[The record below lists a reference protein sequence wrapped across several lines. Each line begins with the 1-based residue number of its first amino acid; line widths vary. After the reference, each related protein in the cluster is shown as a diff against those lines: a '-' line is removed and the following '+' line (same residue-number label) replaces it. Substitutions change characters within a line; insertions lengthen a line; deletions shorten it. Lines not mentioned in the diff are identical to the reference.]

1 MELISSRNRFQM
13 QDLGL
18 RMPMRLQLKLFAT
31 LAKRLSPIFH
41 DQYPQGLRAGSPVN
55 MELPDDSS
63 IADLLKRL
71 GIDKEISLIIF
82 VNGKSQDRDYKLVT
96 GDQVGIFP
104 PVGGG

>member
-1 MELISSRNRFQM
+1 VRV
-13 QDLGL
+13 
-18 RMPMRLQLKLFAT
+18 QLKLFAT

-41 DQYPQGLRAGSPVN
+41 DQYPQGLMAGFPVN
-55 MELPDDSS
+55 MELPDNSS

-82 VNGKSQDRDYKLVT
+82 VNGRGQNRDYKLVN

-104 PVGGG
+104 PIGGG